1 LRARA
6 CRNSGAAKKIDGPG
20 AIVKRSAMKIRHACV
35 VLALLVS
42 ARARALAAP
51 TEERRLVIVEAPG
64 NLLTKSARE
73 QLHKAVAEVATA
85 QGLVMAP
92 EGSLPARLQ
101 ACLLPGCLPS
111 IAAASGAIFVLR
123 VEATFEH
130 ESFKLAVGLWNSDSG
145 KLLGQDRRDC
155 PICDE
160 QDLWG
165 SAALMTKALLDHA
178 LREPPNAVPAPPPP
192 PAKTEVAPVPVAAP
206 LPPAGTSEATG
217 SSRMV
222 GYSGLALSLAGVV
235 AIGVGA
241 FYMSVDG
248 EKVGQDSGEVRDTM
262 KYGLPMAIGGGVALL
277 AGAGLVAWSFWP
289 RSAKVAVGPSGVDV
303 AWRF

>member
-1 LRARA
+1 
-6 CRNSGAAKKIDGPG
+6 
-20 AIVKRSAMKIRHACV
+20 MKIRPVCV
-35 VLALLVS
+35 VLALLVGAS
-42 ARARALAAP
+42 LRAAAAP

-64 NLLTKSARE
+64 NLLTQTARE
-73 QLHKAVAEVATA
+73 QLHKAVAEVAGA

-92 EGSLPARLQ
+92 ESMLPAKLH

-123 VEATFEH
+123 VEATFAQ
-130 ESFKLAVGLWNSDSG
+130 ESFKLALELWNSDSA

-165 SAALMTKALLDHA
+165 SAALMTKRLLDQA
-178 LREPPNAVPAPPPP
+178 LREPSTAVPVPPPS
-192 PAKTEVAPVPVAAP
+192 PARVGDASEPVASP
-206 LPPAGTSEATG
+206 LPPARARDASAP
-217 SSRMV
+217 SRIV
-222 GYSGLALSLAGVV
+222 EYSGLALCLAGVA

-241 FYMSVDG
+241 YYMSVDG
-248 EKVGQDSGEVRDTM
+248 ERVDREDGRVRDTM
-262 KYGLPMAIGGGVALL
+262 KYGLPTTIGGGVALL
-277 AGAGLVAWSFWP
+277 AGAGLLAWRFWP
-289 RSAKVAVGPSGVDV
+289 RSASMAVGPSRVDL